1 MPAQSQR
8 PLVNKL
14 LACEPLS
21 VRGYVFTSIDDAL
34 LTTGVSISQLVKALR
49 GHDIPVTYK
58 TLRRW
63 QTEVQEAQVSA
74 IRRWQEDTQV
84 SAQTADN

>member
-1 MPAQSQR
+1 MSNMPAQSQR

-21 VRGYVFTSIDDAL
+21 VRGAVFTSIDAAL
-34 LTTGVSISQLVKALR
+34 LAPGVSVGELVKALR
-49 GHDIPVTYK
+49 RHDIPVTYK

-63 QTEVQEAQVSA
+63 REEASDA
-74 IRRWQEDTQV
+74 H
-84 SAQTADN
+84 